1 MEAAAENVNV
11 YVIKE
16 QIQTIIADIVP
27 DLILLGVPEAN
38 SFMYYTSFN
47 KSSEHF
53 GYRVEIF

>member
-16 QIQTIIADIVP
+16 QIQTIIAGIVP
-27 DLILLGVPEAN
+27 DLILLGVPEAS

-47 KSSEHF
+47 KSSENF